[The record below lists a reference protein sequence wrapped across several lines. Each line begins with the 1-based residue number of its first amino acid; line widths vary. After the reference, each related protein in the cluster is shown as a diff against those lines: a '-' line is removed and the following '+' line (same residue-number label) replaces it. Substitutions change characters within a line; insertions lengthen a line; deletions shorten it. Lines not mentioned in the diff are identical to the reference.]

1 MKDPEPMK
9 DHEKFTNEMNLAFEL
24 LENLIQELP
33 VTIAKQDTLTMYAR
47 QLMESAYQAGR
58 TEKTEGGK

>member
-1 MKDPEPMK
+1 MKDSEPMNV
-9 DHEKFTNEMNLAFEL
+9 HEQFTNEMNLAFEL

-33 VTIAKQDTLTMYAR
+33 VTIAKQDTLIMYAR

-58 TEKTEGGK
+58 TEKMGGRE